1 MNNATYEDFL
11 ARLKEERLRLG
22 LSQDDIG
29 RLLRM
34 TQSHY
39 SKAELGSRRFTYYEL
54 QCLCDTDVDVFYLF
68 TGHRFESVNDE
79 NMKKKPMGKLIFY
92 MNTLCNLIS
101 YLDGE
106 EAIALSENDRK
117 KIRYIQS
124 SQIRMGDSRTGLFW
138 LRTVLDYNQFKMAGI
153 LLDNAEEAVK
163 DKSDRRI
170 CVEIYDRGGRGTC
183 FKVRNVHEYVP
194 YSSIQGWFEKGVS
207 SKGTSRGLGLY
218 HLKLLLP
225 SPDNI
230 NSLTNIRT

>member
-1 MNNATYEDFL
+1 
-11 ARLKEERLRLG
+11 
-22 LSQDDIG
+22 
-29 RLLRM
+29 
-34 TQSHY
+34 
-39 SKAELGSRRFTYYEL
+39 
-54 QCLCDTDVDVFYLF
+54 
-68 TGHRFESVNDE
+68 
-79 NMKKKPMGKLIFY
+79 
-92 MNTLCNLIS
+92 
-101 YLDGE
+101 
-106 EAIALSENDRK
+106 
-117 KIRYIQS
+117 
-124 SQIRMGDSRTGLFW
+124 MGDSRTGLFW

-170 CVEIYDRGGRGTC
+170 CVEIYDRGGRGNC

>member
-11 ARLKEERLRLG
+11 ARLKEERLRLC

-68 TGHRFESVNDE
+68 TGHRFKSVNDE
-79 NMKKKPMGKLIFY
+79 NMKKKPMGELIFY

-106 EAIALSENDRK
+106 DAIALSENDRK

-138 LRTVLDYNQFKMAGI
+138 LRTVLDYNQFKMAE
-153 LLDNAEEAVK
+153 LLGVDIKKLRNLEAGK
-163 DKSDRRI
+163 LLPDS
-170 CVEIYDRGGRGTC
+170 EIIWKISEMFG
-183 FKVRNVHEYVP
+183 VP
-194 YSSIQGWFEKGVS
+194 YMLMVRDKKGIISQINEFIGLVDYQTMASMVRSLKYLSGVWNEKID
-207 SKGTSRGLGLY
+207 KEETC
-218 HLKLLLP
+218 
-225 SPDNI
+225 
-230 NSLTNIRT
+230 